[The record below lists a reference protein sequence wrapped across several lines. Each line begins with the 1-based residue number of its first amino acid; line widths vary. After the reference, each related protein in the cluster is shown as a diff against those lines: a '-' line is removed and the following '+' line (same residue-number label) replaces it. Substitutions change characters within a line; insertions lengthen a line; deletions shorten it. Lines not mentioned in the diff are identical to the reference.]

1 MLKIWQSRTPDLTK
15 LKKSPR
21 FQKMGEPSKWSTTF
35 RPHFLPPAK
44 SFDADWP
51 LIWTRIENTFNIIYT
66 SVCINIFLSLLDSI
80 IDNWSKPIA
89 RIYWNA
95 KTMSPPLILSPFH
108 SLNSCLL
115 SSLDHRFPFE
125 GAHRKAMVTFF
136 LLYFFLFPFVS
147 ALMCCFMLETSL
159 RQPPATS
166 KQQKLS
172 TTCFFRT

>member
-1 MLKIWQSRTPDLTK
+1 MLKLLKTPRL
-15 LKKSPR
+15 
-21 FQKMGEPSKWSTTF
+21 QKMGEPPKWSTTF

-115 SSLDHRFPFE
+115 SSLDHRIPFE
-125 GAHRKAMVTFF
+125 GAHRKAMVTFS
-136 LLYFFLFPFVS
+136 YFLFVCLSARGFVVS
-147 ALMCCFMLETSL
+147 CSTPLWGKRQTPNAKRQTQNPTFTS
-159 RQPPATS
+159 RRSHS
-166 KQQKLS
+166 K
-172 TTCFFRT
+172 